1 MPNAD
6 WTRRSFIAGLG
17 VGAGALLT
25 GGRTLRAQGANDRLS
40 LGIIGAGGRG
50 GALMQE
56 AQKYAQELNVAFTA
70 VCDVW
75 RPARERAAAKIKE
88 WTGQE
93 PRTFSRYGELLAL
106 EDVDAVIIAT
116 PDFAHSPILAAAA
129 NAGKHA
135 YCEKPMATSMAD
147 ATAAVDAVR
156 AKGVV
161 CQIGT
166 QRRSEGRYK
175 AGARLVQSGTIGQVS
190 EVLTCAG
197 DSGPRWSRGVGDVKE
212 EDVDWEAYQMGL
224 PPRPFDP
231 RRYRCWHLYKDYT
244 NGTPG
249 LWGAHLIDVG
259 TWFMDDPLPKSGVA
273 FGGVYVWKDRE
284 LPDTMTALYEY
295 PKGFMLNFTM
305 RLGNSYSPAE
315 EIFLGTKGMFDT
327 GSWTAKP
334 QGGGKEKLA
343 ADVPLTD
350 IPPSENHM
358 GNWLSCIRNGGTPN
372 APVEAGY
379 AHSVAAII
387 AFHSWDQ
394 GRRFIYDA
402 EKREVREG

>member
-6 WTRRSFIAGLG
+6 WTRRDFITGL
-17 VGAGALLT
+17 GAGAASLT
-25 GGRTLRAQGANDRLS
+25 LGSALRAQGANDRLS

-56 AQKYAQELNVAFTA
+56 AQQFAQELNVEFTA

-88 WTGQE
+88 WTQKD
-93 PRTFSRYGELLAL
+93 PRTCSRYAELLAL
-106 EDVDAVIIAT
+106 EDVDAVLIAT

-129 NAGKHA
+129 KAGKHV
-135 YCEKPMATSMAD
+135 YCEKPMATNMAD
-147 ATAAVDAVR
+147 ARAAVDAV
-156 AKGVV
+156 KEGGVV

-166 QRRSEGRYK
+166 QRRSDGRHK
-175 AGARLVQSGTIGQVS
+175 AAAKLVQSGVIGQVS
-190 EVLTCAG
+190 EVHTG
-197 DSGPRWSRGVGDVKE
+197 WNDSGPRWSRGYGDVKE
-212 EDVDWEAYQMGL
+212 EDVDWGAYQMGL
-224 PPRPFDP
+224 APRPFDP

-249 LWGAHLIDVG
+249 LWGAHLIDIG
-259 TWFMDDPLPKSGVA
+259 TWFMDDPLPQSGVA

-295 PKGFMLNFTM
+295 PKGFMLNFSM
-305 RLGNSYSPAE
+305 RLGNAYNVAE
-315 EIFLGTKGMFDT
+315 AIFMGTKGTFDT
-327 GSWTAKP
+327 ASWTAKP
-334 QGGGKEKLA
+334 QGGGKDKLA

-350 IPPSENHM
+350 IPQSENHM
-358 GNWLSCIRNGGTPN
+358 RNWLSCIRNGGTPN

-387 AFHSWDQ
+387 AFNSWDT
-394 GRRFIYDA
+394 GRRFVYDA